1 MTLRYAH
8 VSDRDV
14 QAAAERI
21 GKTIEAAMET
31 GKSTTAISSCGA
43 AINLR
48 RRDRPERTSQ
58 PTGENRDWGSE
69 VMSKEHVDW
78 PQGDAGS
85 AEKRKPRSIRFHD
98 TEWERI
104 KAFAEQRGMAAA
116 EFVRFAALEV
126 IEDRSEWCNSMD
138 DFEASILHPRMPIA
152 PTAAQSGRR
161 ISSNACS
168 CRSVG
173 GSISFPTPS
182 ERSIWLNKSNG

>member
-1 MTLRYAH
+1 MRYAH

-31 GKSTTAISSCGA
+31 GKSTKATSSCGA

-58 PTGENRDWGSE
+58 PTGENREWGSE
-69 VMSKEHVDW
+69 VMSKKHVDW

-104 KAFAEQRGMAAA
+104 EA
-116 EFVRFAALEV
+116 FAALEL

-138 DFEASILHPRMPIA
+138 DFETSILHPRMPIA

-182 ERSIWLNKSNG
+182 ERSLWLNKSNG